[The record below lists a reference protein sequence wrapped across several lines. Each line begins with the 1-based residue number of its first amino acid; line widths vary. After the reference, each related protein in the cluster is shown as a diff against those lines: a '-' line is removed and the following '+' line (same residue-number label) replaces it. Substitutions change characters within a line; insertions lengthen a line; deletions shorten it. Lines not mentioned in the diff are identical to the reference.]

1 MRGVT
6 LSVLAVCIAA
16 AAAAVLLRGR
26 YVEATLLRS
35 DPGSTPANATLMRF
49 ATGRGRSLFDAHCAS
64 CHGQAGHGDRAKGI
78 PDLTDDDWL
87 YGTGQVIDIER
98 VIDYGIRSHHPK
110 AWNLTVMPAFGRPRP
125 SEADARIVP
134 LAPPQISDLIE
145 LILHEQGQDA
155 DSAAAARG
163 ESLYRGAGGC
173 YDCHSMDLRGDAAIG
188 VPNLIDKVTLY
199 GDGSRQ
205 ALFMSIANGRSGV
218 CPAWV
223 GQISPAGIRELSLY
237 VYSLSHSPVGSK
249 HDN

>member
-1 MRGVT
+1 MRGVA

-16 AAAAVLLRGR
+16 AVLLRGR
-26 YVEATLLRS
+26 YLEANLLRA
-35 DPGSTPANATLMRF
+35 DPVSTPSDATLMRF
-49 ATGRGRSLFDAHCAS
+49 ATGRGQSLFDARCAS
-64 CHGQAGHGDRAKGI
+64 CHGRAGHGDRAKGI

-87 YGTGQVIDIER
+87 YGTGQAIDIER
-98 VIDYGIRSHHPK
+98 VIAYGIRSHHPK
-110 AWNLTVMPAFGRPRP
+110 AWNLAVMPAFGRPRP
-125 SEADARIVP
+125 SEADAKIVP
-134 LAPPQISDLIE
+134 LAPPQIGDLIE
-145 LILHEQGQDA
+145 FILHEQGRDA
-155 DSAAAARG
+155 DSAGTARG

-188 VPNLIDKVTLY
+188 VPNLIDNITLY

-223 GQISPAGIRELSLY
+223 GQISPAGIRELALY
-237 VYSLSHSPVGSK
+237 VYSLSHSSVGSK

>member
-1 MRGVT
+1 MRGIA

-16 AAAAVLLRGR
+16 AVLVRGR
-26 YVEATLLRS
+26 YMEANLLRA
-35 DPGSTPANATLMRF
+35 DPGSTPSDATLMHF
-49 ATGRGRSLFDAHCAS
+49 ATGRGRSLFEAHCAS
-64 CHGQAGHGDRAKGI
+64 CHGRAGHGDRAKGI
-78 PDLTDDDWL
+78 PDLTDEDWL

-110 AWNLTVMPAFGRPRP
+110 GWNLDIMPAFGRARP
-125 SEADARIVP
+125 SEANARIVP

-145 LILHEQGQDA
+145 FILHEQRRDA

-173 YDCHSMDLRGDAAIG
+173 YDCHSMDLRGDAAVG
-188 VPNLIDKVTLY
+188 VPNLIDNITLY

-205 ALFMSIANGRSGV
+205 GLFMSIANGRSGV

-223 GQISPAGIRELSLY
+223 GHISPAGIRELALY
-237 VYSLSHSPVGSK
+237 VYSLSRSPVGGK

>member
-1 MRGVT
+1 MRGLA
-6 LSVLAVCIAA
+6 LSVLAVCI
-16 AAAAVLLRGR
+16 AAAVLLRGR
-26 YVEATLLRS
+26 YVEANLLRS
-35 DPGSTPANATLMRF
+35 DPGSTPFDATLMRF

-64 CHGQAGHGDRAKGI
+64 CHGRAGHGDRAKGI
-78 PDLTDDDWL
+78 ADLTDDDWL

-110 AWNLTVMPAFGRPRP
+110 AWNLAVMPAFGRPRP

-134 LAPPQISDLIE
+134 LAPPQISDLVE
-145 LILHEQGQDA
+145 FILHEQGRDA
-155 DSAAAARG
+155 DSAASLRG
-163 ESLYRGAGGC
+163 KSLYRGAGGC

-188 VPNLIDKVTLY
+188 VPNLIDNVTLY

-223 GQISPAGIRELSLY
+223 GQINPAGIRELALY
-237 VYSLSHSPVGSK
+237 VYSLSRSSVGPK

>member
-1 MRGVT
+1 
-6 LSVLAVCIAA
+6 
-16 AAAAVLLRGR
+16 
-26 YVEATLLRS
+26 
-35 DPGSTPANATLMRF
+35 MRF

-110 AWNLTVMPAFGRPRP
+110 AWNLAVMPAFGRPRP

-223 GQISPAGIRELSLY
+223 GQISPAGIRELVLY

>member
-1 MRGVT
+1 MRGVAV
-6 LSVLAVCIAA
+6 LVLAVCI
-16 AAAAVLLRGR
+16 AAAVLLRGR
-26 YVEATLLRS
+26 YVEANLLRS
-35 DPGSTPANATLMRF
+35 DPGSTPSDATLMRF
-49 ATGRGRSLFDAHCAS
+49 AIGRGRSLFDAHCAS
-64 CHGQAGHGDRAKGI
+64 CHGRGGHGDRAMGI

-110 AWNLTVMPAFGRPRP
+110 AWNLAVMPAFGRPRP
-125 SEADARIVP
+125 SEADAKILP
-134 LAPPQISDLIE
+134 LAPPQIRDLIE
-145 LILHEQGQDA
+145 FILHEQGRDG
-155 DSAAAARG
+155 DGAAATRG

-188 VPNLIDKVTLY
+188 VPNLIDRVTLY

-218 CPAWV
+218 CPAWL
-223 GQISPAGIRELSLY
+223 GQISPAAIRELALY
-237 VYSLSHSPVGSK
+237 VYSLSHTPVGSK

>member
-1 MRGVT
+1 MRGVA
-6 LSVLAVCIAA
+6 LSVLAACI
-16 AAAAVLLRGR
+16 AAAVLLRGR
-26 YVEATLLRS
+26 YVEANLLRS
-35 DPGSTPANATLMRF
+35 DPGATPSDATLMRF

-64 CHGQAGHGDRAKGI
+64 CHGRAGHGDRAKGI

-110 AWNLTVMPAFGRPRP
+110 AWNLAVMPAFGRPRP
-125 SEADARIVP
+125 SEADAKIVP

-145 LILHEQGQDA
+145 FILRKQGRDG

-188 VPNLIDKVTLY
+188 VPNLIDNVTLY

-218 CPAWV
+218 CPARV
-223 GQISPAGIRELSLY
+223 GQISPAGIRELALY
-237 VYSLSHSPVGSK
+237 VYSLSHSSVGSK